1 MMTAESGR
9 RPAGEFRRLL
19 VIAVVVAVVVA
30 ADQVTKTW
38 ALHHLAAGPQHVI
51 WTLQFNLTFNDGI
64 AFSQVTG
71 ATALV
76 TAVAL
81 VVLCALLVV
90 AVRSR
95 GMYSAVVC
103 GLVIGGA
110 LGNLVDRLIR
120 HHGGGVIDFIDLR
133 WWPVFNVADAAITIG
148 VLLAAGRALL
158 RPGGDGAGRAGRPG
172 FGGRGRSA
180 AGPEVQDRV
189 ARRPGE

>member
-1 MMTAESGR
+1 MTAESGR
-9 RPAGEFRRLL
+9 RRAGEARRLV
-19 VIAVVVAVVVA
+19 VIALVAVVVVAV
-30 ADQVTKTW
+30 DQSTKTW
-38 ALHHLAAGPQHVI
+38 ALHHLRRGPTHVI

-76 TAVAL
+76 TTVAL
-81 VVLCALLVV
+81 VVLCALVVV

-95 GMYSAVVC
+95 GMYTAVVC

-110 LGNLVDRLIR
+110 VGNLIDRLIR

-133 WWPVFNVADAAITIG
+133 WWPVFNVADAAISIG
-148 VLLAAGRALL
+148 VVLAAARALL
-158 RPGGDGAGRAGRPG
+158 RPSGDGAGRRGRPG
-172 FGGRGRSA
+172 LGGGGRLGAGR
-180 AGPEVQDRV
+180 EVEDRV